1 MFPDVTVV
9 EQVTEKTHNA
19 FPRCCKNSYA
29 RSHNSDNALENDASG
44 AWIQIGCGVR
54 HACNGEIAQQKISKA
69 YLVLRFIARRTIG
82 GATHHVNEGF
92 HHVR

>member
-1 MFPDVTVV
+1 MFLNVTVV

-19 FPRCCKNSYA
+19 FPRRCKDSYT

-54 HACNGEIAQQKISKA
+54 HACNGEIAQQKNQQRVFSSSIH
-69 YLVLRFIARRTIG
+69 R
-82 GATHHVNEGF
+82 ATDYQG
-92 HHVR
+92 RDGPRQ